1 MRYCSCSNL
10 STDSVVRM
18 PEMHSFFHDL
28 ELCIY
33 NHEPYHISM
42 VGVCPFAAT
51 LVIPPLHRLLGL
63 VLITDLMVILT
74 ALDKHFNG
82 EESIAGCNATYPVDV
97 IASLFVSNNIFS

>member
-1 MRYCSCSNL
+1 MRYCSWSNL

-42 VGVCPFAAT
+42 VEVCPFAAT
-51 LVIPPLHRLLGL
+51 HVIPPLHRLLGL

-74 ALDKHFNG
+74 ALDKHFKG
-82 EESIAGCNATYPVDV
+82 EKSVAGCNATYPVDV